1 MVEQLLAAGADPALE
16 DAEGASPLRYA
27 LAQSGHARAAY
38 ALLRVTPTG

>member
-1 MVEQLLAAGADPALE
+1 MQQPPLPTTTTNMAT
-16 DAEGASPLRYA
+16 GASPLRYA